1 MEWNKKKIKF
11 YKFYFIGKKKPV
23 IMEAYTKDE
32 ADNMLS
38 QLNEKTGAI
47 DLTKLEDVRIEMP
60 IKGVS
65 KRKRLGKEYVW
76 VGVDYTTDGW
86 MEETEFKTRNDV

>member
-1 MEWNKKKIKF
+1 MEWDKKKIKF

-86 MEETEFKTRNDV
+86 MEETEFKTRNNV

>member
-1 MEWNKKKIKF
+1 MEWDKKKIKF

>member
-1 MEWNKKKIKF
+1 MEWDKKKIKF

-47 DLTKLEDVRIEMP
+47 DLTKLEDIRIEMP

>member
-11 YKFYFIGKKKPV
+11 YKFYFVGKKKPV

-65 KRKRLGKEYVW
+65 KRKRLGREYVW

>member
-65 KRKRLGKEYVW
+65 KRKRLGKDYVW

>member
-32 ADNMLS
+32 ADNMIS

>member
-1 MEWNKKKIKF
+1 MEWDKKKIKF

-47 DLTKLEDVRIEMP
+47 DLSKLEDVRIEMP

-65 KRKRLGKEYVW
+65 RRKRLGKEYVW